1 MKLRKR
7 LAFITSLLLLLLS
20 IVASSQLTLIAS
32 SVPAEEKAETVQ
44 KGWFRKGKYRYYRM
58 KNGKLCKGK
67 FAKIG
72 RYYYSFDNKG
82 RMKKGLVKLNREYS
96 GYFSYKTGRFA
107 YFVMDLKVTRVSE
120 NSIVGKTKKGGL
132 YSVSLK
138 NVKLV
143 NEAGKKVKKSAI
155 RKNDSTRVYFKG
167 NILEISPAQLTEVV
181 KVRVK

>member
-1 MKLRKR
+1 
-7 LAFITSLLLLLLS
+7 
-20 IVASSQLTLIAS
+20 
-32 SVPAEEKAETVQ
+32 
-44 KGWFRKGKYRYYRM
+44 
-58 KNGKLCKGK
+58 
-67 FAKIG
+67 
-72 RYYYSFDNKG
+72 